1 MIFTETF
8 IKGLFVIE
16 PKVVGDSRGYFM
28 ETFKLGMFQ
37 KESGFS
43 GEFVQ
48 ENESMS
54 SKNVLRGLHFQK
66 PPFAQG
72 KLIRV
77 VHGSVRDVAVDIRKG
92 SPTYG
97 EYFSILLSAENK
109 KQLWIPPGF
118 AHGFLTL
125 EDDTIFCYKC
135 TNYYSKDDE
144 GGLMYNDPELQ
155 IDWGIE
161 NPILSEKDKDYI
173 PFKQFESPFNK

>member
-16 PKVVGDSRGYFM
+16 PKVFGDSRGYFM
-28 ETFKLGMFQ
+28 ETFKLDLFQ
-37 KESGFS
+37 KETGFS

-72 KLIRV
+72 KLVRV
-77 VHGSVRDVAVDIRKG
+77 VQGSVLDVAVDIRKG

-97 EYFSILLSAENK
+97 QYYSILLSAENK
-109 KQLWIPPGF
+109 KQFWIPEGF
-118 AHGFLTL
+118 AHGFASL
-125 EDDTIFCYKC
+125 EDQTIFQYKC
-135 TNYYSKDDE
+135 TNFYSPENEGCISWNDHDLGISWEIDDP
-144 GGLMYNDPELQ
+144 N
-155 IDWGIE
+155 I
-161 NPILSEKDKDYI
+161 SEKDKNGV
-173 PFKQFESPFNK
+173 PFRDFISPF